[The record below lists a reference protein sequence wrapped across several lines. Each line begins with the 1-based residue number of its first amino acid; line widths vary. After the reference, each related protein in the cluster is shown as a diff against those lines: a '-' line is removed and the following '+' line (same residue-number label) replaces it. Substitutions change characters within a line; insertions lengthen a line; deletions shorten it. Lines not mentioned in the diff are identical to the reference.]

1 MTLASSIGLNGTGG
15 NVLLVCYIVGGIA
28 LIVTS
33 LLMGNS
39 TVWKV
44 LGTLIGAVL
53 VVWAAYV
60 LVFGGWIFL
69 SFKVLLLP
77 VIGIIRFAL
86 VRSRRNKPSPY
97 TQAPGY
103 AAPYTPPGTQNWGNP
118 QQPPQMPQQAPPGYG
133 PPPQY
138 DQPPQYNPPQYG
150 QGGWGTPGNPQ
161 QPPNGGWPS

>member
-1 MTLASSIGLNGTGG
+1 MTLASSIDLNGTGG

-77 VIGIIRFAL
+77 LIGIIRFAIA
-86 VRSRRNKPSPY
+86 RSRRNKGSPY

-103 AAPYTPPGTQNWGNP
+103 AAPYTPPGTETWGNQ
-118 QQPPQMPQQAPPGYG
+118 QQPGGYA

-138 DQPPQYNPPQYG
+138 NPPPQYG
-150 QGGWGTPGNPQ
+150 QGGWGAPPPQQ
-161 QPPNGGWPS
+161 QPPNNGWPS